1 MTLVIVIAAVVETE
15 VVATM
20 IAVVTMIGLMIEIG
34 DVTVDMTEGT
44 IGHVTVIEDTMT
56 EVEVEMT
63 KEIEIAGAMS
73 RGVAALETG
82 IVIETVISASAEVL
96 VEERLMTSD
105 RQKISM
111 MKIDQFRI

>member
-73 RGVAALETG
+73 RGDQD
-82 IVIETVISASAEVL
+82 I
-96 VEERLMTSD
+96 
-105 RQKISM
+105 KISNV
-111 MKIDQFRI
+111 KGRS